1 MRISDWSSDVCS
13 SDLHVLETLRA
24 EGDARPWAVVATAHP
39 AKFEVVI
46 EPLVG
51 RAIALP
57 PSLEECLSRSTAA
70 TFLPPGYDILR
81 ACLVSPHCR
90 PTAGRMRA
98 MMTITIFGPRSP
110 PIDRKSAVQGKV
122 VSVRVYPDG
131 RQP

>member
-1 MRISDWSSDVCS
+1 MQAYSGYGAYIRTVIRSAPHVHVSFPCPHTATV
-13 SDLHVLETLRA
+13 LHVLETLRA
-24 EGDARPWAVVATAHP
+24 ECDARPWAVVATAHP

-81 ACLVSPHCR
+81 AVLVQS
-90 PTAGRMRA
+90 
-98 MMTITIFGPRSP
+98 
-110 PIDRKSAVQGKV
+110 
-122 VSVRVYPDG
+122 
-131 RQP
+131 

>member
-1 MRISDWSSDVCS
+1 MPHSSPPLRSADLSPPVADTNIPTVIPSAPQRLVIFPCPHTANG
-13 SDLHVLETLRA
+13 LHVLETLRA
-24 EGDARPWAVVATAHP
+24 EGDARPWSVVATAHP

-81 ACLVSPHCR
+81 ACLVCPH
-90 PTAGRMRA
+90 
-98 MMTITIFGPRSP
+98 
-110 PIDRKSAVQGKV
+110 
-122 VSVRVYPDG
+122 
-131 RQP
+131 